1 MAQLA
6 AGHRFGR
13 TLNTGVSLKNGPG
26 IVRSVV
32 FVPAHDADAILGAT
46 PHGMDALCLDLE
58 DLTPASAKSVARGLW
73 PDIAFELKSRGI
85 AVFARVNGLHTGQ
98 ATRDLQAICC
108 AELDCVN
115 LPKCE
120 SAADVE
126 HFCKLLADVEAAK
139 GLEPGRLR
147 VRPVIETA
155 AGIRAAHEIA
165 AASPRVEY
173 MGGVCGGE
181 YGDLGASLGLRPL
194 PDSRESLYLRSKV
207 LVDVRAAG
215 VRWPIGGGTPPTD
228 VDGIRSFARENRAL
242 GYEGVQC
249 ANRPDFIAAVHDVFT
264 PTPAEIERWSALLP
278 LLDAAEQAGETVVEL
293 PGGPRID
300 VTVGDRIRDRFAL
313 AKRLG
318 LV

>member
-1 MAQLA
+1 MKPA
-6 AGHRFGR
+6 
-13 TLNTGVSLKNGPG
+13 PG

-32 FVPAHDADAILGAT
+32 FVPAHDADAILAAADN
-46 PHGMDALCLDLE
+46 GMDALCLDLE
-58 DLTPASAKSVARGLW
+58 DLTPRSAKSAARALW
-73 PDIAFELKSRGI
+73 PDIGVELAARGT
-85 AVFARVNGLHTGQ
+85 AVFARVNGLHTGET
-98 ATRDLQAICC
+98 AADLQAICC
-108 AELDCVN
+108 LQLSCVN

-120 SAADVE
+120 TAGDVRRL
-126 HFCKLLADVEAAK
+126 CALLSDVEAGK
-139 GLEPGRLR
+139 GLDPGRIR

-155 AGIRAAHEIA
+155 AGIRAAYAIA

-215 VRWPIGGGTPPTD
+215 VRWPLGGGSPPTD
-228 VDGIRSFARENRAL
+228 VAGIREFARENRAL

-249 ANRPDFIAAVHDVFT
+249 ANRPDFVAAVHDVFT
-264 PTPAEIERWSALLP
+264 PTVAEIERWRELLP
-278 LLDAAEQAGETVVEL
+278 LLDRAAQAGETVVEL

-300 VTVGDRIRDRFAL
+300 TTVGDRVRDRLDL
-313 AKRLG
+313 ARRLG
-318 LV
+318 LAGQS